1 MTYAITISP
10 VEPGWVVR
18 GESLDTEMQFL
29 SGAKAETAA
38 RDLARRMADEGLP
51 AEIIITLRDGSLA
64 QRVRYGASPPI

>member
-18 GESLDTEMQFL
+18 GDSPDTEMQVL

-38 RDLARRMADEGLP
+38 HNLARQMAEDGLP

-64 QRVRYGASPPI
+64 QRVRYGAAQQA